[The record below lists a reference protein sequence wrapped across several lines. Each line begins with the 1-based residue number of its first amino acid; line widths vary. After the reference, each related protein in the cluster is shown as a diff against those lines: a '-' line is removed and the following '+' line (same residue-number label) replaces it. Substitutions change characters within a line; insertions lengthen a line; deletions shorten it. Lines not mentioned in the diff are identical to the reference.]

1 MARKKNSSRNIQRK
15 SREPSKGIPSE
26 LLEEIPDETKEAYIQ
41 ARSFRGPLP
50 PPSLFGQY
58 EEILPGSA
66 DRMLTLAE
74 NEQSHRHKWESD
86 VLTAQKADVR
96 RGQWMGF
103 GIGISALVVACIVA

>member
-50 PPSLFGQY
+50 PLV
-58 EEILPGSA
+58 ILGNMKKSY
-66 DRMLTLAE
+66 L
-74 NEQSHRHKWESD
+74 
-86 VLTAQKADVR
+86 VLPTA
-96 RGQWMGF
+96 
-103 GIGISALVVACIVA
+103 C